1 MSEIAR
7 FDRGAEVSN
16 TATSGSQGFSG
27 AAPVSHQKPLERH
40 ATNAK
45 KIKQNRSKINE
56 ADRYPAAHDGLVAA
70 SSPAGPASL
79 RSLSELRLLPRKRA
93 HLLKAFHWHVAAAEN
108 RHVLPG
114 TTLPSPDGGGEAHR
128 AAGLDDH
135 FHLLR
140 GNKHGASDLG
150 LVTGSTLSTKRRI
163 SGKVRLPNCWTLMA
177 SAMQS
182 LGPGSATMRRS
193 RSPARHRRP

>member
-1 MSEIAR
+1 M
-7 FDRGAEVSN
+7 
-16 TATSGSQGFSG
+16 
-27 AAPVSHQKPLERH
+27 AA
-40 ATNAK
+40 
-45 KIKQNRSKINE
+45 
-56 ADRYPAAHDGLVAA
+56 
-70 SSPAGPASL
+70 AGPTSL

-108 RHVLPG
+108 RRVLPG
-114 TTLPSPDGGGEAHR
+114 TTLSSPDGGSEAHR